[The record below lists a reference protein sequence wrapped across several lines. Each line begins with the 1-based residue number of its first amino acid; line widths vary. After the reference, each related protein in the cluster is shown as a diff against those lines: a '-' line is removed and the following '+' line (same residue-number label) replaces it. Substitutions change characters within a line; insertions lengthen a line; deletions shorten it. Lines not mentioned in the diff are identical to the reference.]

1 MRNDIYVGVLV
12 SVGLHCGLAFINR
25 SSIPPTAHLIVE
37 EKVIRLVQRPE
48 EIVEPPPEET
58 DEKPT
63 PQEAVARPALEDFP
77 REMKINDFAVPVQA
91 PVPETAKIDR
101 GAITIPPGNSGIRGA
116 TAGVF
121 TLEDLER
128 APLARFQAA
137 PEYPFEM
144 KRGGIAGEVLVEF
157 IVDANGAVRDAH
169 VVRSSQRE
177 FEASAV
183 RAVSK
188 WTFRPGQKGARNV
201 ATRMQVPI
209 VFSLNESND

>member
-1 MRNDIYVGVLV
+1 MRNDLYVGVLV

-25 SSIPPTAHLIVE
+25 NSIPVTVPAIIE

-48 EIVEPPPEET
+48 EIEELPPEVS
-58 DEKPT
+58 DEKPV
-63 PQEAVARPALEDFP
+63 PQETVARPTLEDFP
-77 REMKINDFAVPVQA
+77 SAVKIDDFAVPVQP
-91 PVPETAKIDR
+91 PVPETVKIDR
-101 GAITIPPGNSGIRGA
+101 GLITIPTGNPGVHGA
-116 TAGVF
+116 GSKIFNLA
-121 TLEDLER
+121 DLER
-128 APLARFQAA
+128 GPLARFQAA

-144 KRGGIAGEVLVEF
+144 KRGGISGEVLVEF

-169 VVRSSQRE
+169 AVRSSQRE

-188 WTFRPGQKGARNV
+188 WTFRPGQKGGRNV

-209 VFSLNESND
+209 IFSLNAEGE

>member
-12 SVGLHCGLAFINR
+12 SVALHCGLAFINR
-25 SSIPPTAHLIVE
+25 SSIPVTVPTTIE

-48 EIVEPPPEET
+48 EFEEPPSEVS
-58 DEKPT
+58 DEKPA
-63 PQEAVARPALEDFP
+63 PQETVARPTLEDFP
-77 REMKINDFAVPVQA
+77 SAVKIDDFTVPVQ
-91 PVPETAKIDR
+91 PPMPETAKIDR
-101 GAITIPPGNSGIRGA
+101 GLITIPPGNSGVHGA
-116 TAGVF
+116 GSKIFNLA
-121 TLEDLER
+121 DLER

-144 KRGGIAGEVLVEF
+144 KRNGVAGDVLVEF

-169 VVRSSQRE
+169 AVRSSQRE

-188 WTFRPGQKGARNV
+188 WTFRPGQKGGRNV

-209 VFSLNESND
+209 IFSLNEGRE